1 MTIQLD
7 VPDGFLLATGQ
18 SAEEFVLEA
27 KFLLGLK
34 LFELGK
40 ISSGRAA
47 LLAGVPR
54 VDFLVRAGQLGVPV
68 AELDEEELDRE
79 FADG

>member
-1 MTIQLD
+1 M
-7 VPDGFLLATGQ
+7 ATGQ
-18 SAEEFVLEA
+18 SAEEFVREA

-34 LFELGK
+34 LFEIGK

-47 LLAGVPR
+47 QLADVSR
-54 VDFLVRAGQLGVPV
+54 VEFLFRAGQAGVPV

-79 FADG
+79 FAGV